1 MEPLYTT
8 QFAYTLDE
16 YIKYNNAVL
25 KSQKSFIAVYII
37 FSLFSFAL
45 GALSYHMIKNIVFS
59 IFFALFFFIIF
70 AIEFPVALK
79 KSAKKA
85 YYSNKTLDKN
95 ISNYEFFEDKIKE
108 TDLHSINTHKY
119 SELTKI
125 IETKTNFYLMID
137 NARGYI
143 IVKDNCSPELIAF
156 LSELKNKIH

>member
-16 YIKYNNAVL
+16 YLKYNNAVL
-25 KSQKSFIAVYII
+25 KSQKSFITVYIM
-37 FSLFSFAL
+37 FSLSSFVL
-45 GALSYHMIKNIVFS
+45 GAISYYMIKNTIFS
-59 IFFALFFFIIF
+59 IFFALFFFIVF
-70 AIEFPVALK
+70 TIEFPVVIK

-95 ISNYEFFEDKIKE
+95 ISNYEFFKDELKE
-108 TDLHSINTHKY
+108 TNLHSVNVHKY

-125 IETKTNFYLMID
+125 IETKTNFYLMIS
-137 NARGYI
+137 NQQGYLI
-143 IVKDNCSPELIAF
+143 KNDNCSPELITF